1 MTGLG
6 GVTRGHGVTGRGS
19 GSRVDG
25 VGGPGRVVTG
35 VTGFTKVTGRGSR
48 SRGVTGVTGGHG
60 AGHRCTTELN
70 DKVIQVVDKALS
82 QLCLASQPANKLLPR
97 SKKIRID
104 GRADPFRGASMSEP
118 RPVHADTVCEECH

>member
-6 GVTRGHGVTGRGS
+6 GVTGVTGSRVTGRGHGLTGS
-19 GSRVDG
+19 GVR
-25 VGGPGRVVTG
+25 GGGS
-35 VTGFTKVTGRGSR
+35 RGSR
-48 SRGVTGVTGGHG
+48 ASRRSRGGGHVQGGSRGVTGRVT
-60 AGHRCTTELN
+60 RCTTELN

-104 GRADPFRGASMSEP
+104 GRADL
-118 RPVHADTVCEECH
+118 

>member
-1 MTGLG
+1 MTGS
-6 GVTRGHGVTGRGS
+6 RGSRHQNHGVTG
-19 GSRVDG
+19 
-25 VGGPGRVVTG
+25 
-35 VTGFTKVTGRGSR
+35 
-48 SRGVTGVTGGHG
+48 SRGHGNHGATGGTGVTGGHG

-104 GRADPFRGASMSEP
+104 GRADL
-118 RPVHADTVCEECH
+118 